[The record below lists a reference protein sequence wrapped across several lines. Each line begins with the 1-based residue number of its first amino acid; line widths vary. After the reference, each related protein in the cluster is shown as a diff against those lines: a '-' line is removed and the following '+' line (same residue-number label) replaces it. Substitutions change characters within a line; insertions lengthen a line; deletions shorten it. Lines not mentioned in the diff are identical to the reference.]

1 MTIGHTKVK
10 TTTSAR
16 SLGVWF
22 DRNMQFHNNI
32 TKLCAMGH
40 FYLYNIRRTRKH
52 LTYESTRALTQATII
67 ARLDYYNSLLYGCSD
82 GQIKMLQRLQNMAAR
97 LICHSTRFCR
107 ITPLL
112 FKLHWL
118 PVKLRIKYK
127 ILLMTY
133 KAIHGLSPD
142 YIQSLVQVKKNH
154 DTISDLMMNFY
165 WLHQILNQT
174 RQQEIELFKWLHP
187 LNGTNFQNHLD

>member
-1 MTIGHTKVK
+1 MSFDSVFTNAGLCQTKYPLMKMTIGLTKVK

-22 DRNMQFHNNI
+22 DRSMQFHINI
-32 TKLCAMGH
+32 TKMCAMGH
-40 FYLYNIRRTRKH
+40 FYLYNIRRIRKH

-67 ARLDYYNSLLYGCSD
+67 ARLDYCNSLLYGCSD
-82 GQIKMLQRLQNMAAR
+82 GQIKMLQRVQNMAAR
-97 LICHSTRFCR
+97 LICNSTWFCR
-107 ITPLL
+107 ITPLF

-118 PVKLRIKYK
+118 PVKFRIKYK

-142 YIQSLVQVKKNH
+142 YIQSLVQVKEK
-154 DTISDLMMNFY
+154 S
-165 WLHQILNQT
+165 
-174 RQQEIELFKWLHP
+174 
-187 LNGTNFQNHLD
+187 